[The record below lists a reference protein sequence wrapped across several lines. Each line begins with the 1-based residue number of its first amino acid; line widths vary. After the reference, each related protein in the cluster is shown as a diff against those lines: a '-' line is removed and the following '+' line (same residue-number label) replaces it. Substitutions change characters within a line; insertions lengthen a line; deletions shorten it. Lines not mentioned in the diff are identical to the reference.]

1 MMENQETQYQLF
13 VGVDVAATTM
23 TVTWQTAK
31 QPVPAPRT
39 FTQTPDGI
47 ATLIDHLQRTG
58 VEPAHTLI
66 VMEATG
72 SYWIT
77 LATTLHH
84 AGYVVSVVN
93 AAHAHHFAKSHGQ
106 RAKTDAV
113 DARMLGRLAQERRP
127 SPWTPPPTVYHELRQ
142 RLVARDGLIAMRT
155 QARNQRHALQQWPV
169 VIESVMAQL
178 DTVIATVTAQI
189 SQLEQEIAEVLAD
202 GTWARSACLL
212 QSIPGVGALT
222 AAWLLVTTVNFTV
235 SSTPAG
241 LTAYAGLAPM
251 PHESGTSI
259 RGQPRIGHSGNRRLR
274 HALYMATLSASRH
287 NPQIRGFYDRL
298 REAGK
303 PIKVARCA
311 AARKL
316 LHLAWAVVTKEQA
329 FDPSYAMPP
338 A

>member
-1 MMENQETQYQLF
+1 MENQEARYHLF
-13 VGVDVAATTM
+13 VGIDVAATTM
-23 TVTWQTAK
+23 TVAWQARN
-31 QPVPAPRT
+31 QPISAPHT
-39 FTQTPDGI
+39 FVQTPDGI
-47 ATLIDHLQRTG
+47 ATLIDHLQRTN
-58 VEPAHTLI
+58 VQPARTLI

-77 LATTLHH
+77 LATVLQQ

-113 DARMLGRLAQERRP
+113 DARMLVRLAQERQP

-169 VIESVMAQL
+169 VIESVMIQL
-178 DTVIATVTAQI
+178 NTVIATVTAQI
-189 SQLEQEIAEVLAD
+189 SQLEQEIADILAD
-202 GTWARSACLL
+202 GVWASSACLL
-212 QSIPGVGALT
+212 QSIPGVGVVT

-235 SSTPAG
+235 SSTPTG
-241 LTAYAGLAPM
+241 LAAYAGLAPM
-251 PHESGTSI
+251 PHESGTSS

-287 NPQIRGFYDRL
+287 NPMIREFYQRL
-298 REAGK
+298 RDAGK
-303 PIKVARCA
+303 PMKVARCA

-316 LHLAWAVVTKEQA
+316 LHLAWAVVRKEQA
-329 FDPSYAMPP
+329 FDPAHR
-338 A
+338 